1 MIDMALTLIN
11 KGPVKIAGLS
21 FARFLVVVNG
31 RAMQTVYRR
40 SGLYTLKDEHM
51 KRSELIRRLKD
62 QYPCANQ

>member
-1 MIDMALTLIN
+1 MALTLIN

-40 SGLYTLKDEHM
+40 GGLYTLKDEHM
-51 KRSELIRRLKD
+51 KRSELLRRLRDK
-62 QYPCANQ
+62 YPCANQ